1 FNPPHIHLG
10 GVMHLS
16 SKHLSTIRFL
26 VIVSFVVA
34 ISYRLFVASNDEMNP
49 LAIIAHSIAT
59 IVRRF
64 EKP

>member
-1 FNPPHIHLG
+1 
-10 GVMHLS
+10 MHLS

-26 VIVSFVVA
+26 VIASFVVA
-34 ISYRLFVASNDEMNP
+34 ISYRIFVASNDEMNP

>member
-1 FNPPHIHLG
+1 
-10 GVMHLS
+10 MHLS

-26 VIVSFVVA
+26 VIASFVVA

-49 LAIIAHSIAT
+49 LAIFAHSIAT